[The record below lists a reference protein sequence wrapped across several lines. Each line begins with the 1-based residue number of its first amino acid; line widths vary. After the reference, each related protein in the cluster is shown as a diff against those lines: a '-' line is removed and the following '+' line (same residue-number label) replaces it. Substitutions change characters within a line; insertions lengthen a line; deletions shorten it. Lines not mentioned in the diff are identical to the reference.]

1 MSKWR
6 CQDKINAF
14 QCVCQPGFK
23 GRFCEITVS
32 KCSIVQ
38 CQNGGICKDLPGGNF
53 RCVCN
58 RGFKG
63 IFCQTK
69 VNKCQYVHCRNGGR
83 CQSLFGGN
91 FKCVCKP
98 GFSGRFCQ
106 TCKFLHV
113 VTQNPKSNYDRNK
126 KTVSYRKKIITLKI

>member
-1 MSKWR
+1 MFNAKTGEYAKICPVATSVASATEDSKAFSV
-6 CQDKINAF
+6 KPKSINVDTFIAETE
-14 QCVCQPGFK
+14 G
-23 GRFCEITVS
+23 
-32 KCSIVQ
+32 
-38 CQNGGICKDLPGGNF
+38 
-53 RCVCN
+53 
-58 RGFKG
+58 
-63 IFCQTK
+63 
-69 VNKCQYVHCRNGGR
+69 
-83 CQSLFGGN
+83 QSLSGGN